1 MLRSAVRLFPAL
13 ALAVAASFTPGA
25 DRIVA
30 NDNRRSAGSL
40 EDGVLT
46 VNLEARISAWYPNG
60 DAAPSADM
68 MAFAEAGKPAQVPG
82 PLVRVAA
89 GTRVRGTLRN
99 TLPNDTMLVYG
110 LHTRA
115 AGAKA
120 APPIA
125 VPPGETRPFDFQ
137 LDAPGTYLYWA
148 TTMHRD
154 LKFRTREDAQLS
166 GAIVV
171 DERGKPTPKDRVFVI
186 GMWSD
191 TVGGAIPHGRN
202 RMLFVMNGRSWP
214 ETERLDYTV
223 GDTVRWHII
232 NASGDLHPMHLHGFY
247 FRVDSRGDG
256 TTDSTYAPEDRD
268 LLVTQLME
276 QGHTMHMTWV
286 PDRDGNW
293 AFHCHIPEH
302 IMARAPLGMKLPPG
316 DAHMANHAVQ
326 GMSGLMTGIH
336 VSPRRG
342 EPSTAS
348 RGDRGRRA
356 FRLVVSDVPNAD
368 RPEDLRFALAEGR
381 AAPARDTVAR
391 MGPPIV
397 VNAGES
403 VSVTVVNTTHYPTS
417 VHWHGLEL
425 ESYFDGIAGF
435 SGTPAKL
442 APVIAPSDSFEA
454 RFTPPRPG
462 TFIYHSHVDEG
473 RQQPMGLIGAI
484 IVLPKGQRYD
494 PRTELLAVMSSPIDS
509 LDEMRTV
516 AYNGSLT
523 PAPIKLEVGTSYRL
537 RLINITTARPG
548 LRVSLREDGA
558 LARWRVL
565 ARDGADVADEK
576 RAARDADT
584 PITIGQ
590 TIDVEITPTKPGR
603 MLLAARANI
612 GPLAGGLEFV
622 VGNRE

>member
-1 MLRSAVRLFPAL
+1 MLRSVDRLFPAL
-13 ALAVAASFTPGA
+13 VLTVAASFAPSA

-30 NDNRRSAGSL
+30 NDNRRPAGSL
-40 EDGVLT
+40 EAGVLT
-46 VNLEARISAWYPNG
+46 VSLEARVAAWYPNG
-60 DAAPSADM
+60 DAGPSADM
-68 MAFAEAGKPAQVPG
+68 MAFAEPGKPAQVPG
-82 PLVRVAA
+82 PLVRAPA
-89 GTRVRGTLRN
+89 GTRVRGTVRN
-99 TLPNDTMLVYG
+99 ALPNDTMLVYG

-115 AGAKA
+115 PGAKA

-148 TTMHRD
+148 TTMHRE
-154 LKFRTREDAQLS
+154 LKFRVREDAQLS

-171 DERGKPTPKDRVFVI
+171 DQRDKPAPKDRIFVI
-186 GMWSD
+186 GAWAD
-191 TVGGAIPHGRN
+191 TVGGAKPHGRN

-214 ETERLDYTV
+214 ETERLEYTV

-256 TTDSTYAPEDRD
+256 TTDSTYAPDDRD

-302 IMARAPLGMKLPPG
+302 IMARAPLGLTLPPG
-316 DAHMANHAVQ
+316 DGHMANHAVQ

-342 EPSTAS
+342 ESSTAS
-348 RGDRGRRA
+348 RGDRGRRT
-356 FRLVVSDVPNAD
+356 FRLVVGDVPNAS
-368 RPEDLRFALAEGR
+368 RPGDLRFALGEGG
-381 AAPARDTVAR
+381 AAPSRDSVAR
-391 MGPPIV
+391 MGPPLV

-403 VSVTVVNTTHYPTS
+403 VSVTVVNTTRYPTS

-484 IVLPKGQRYD
+484 IVVPKGQRYD
-494 PRTELLAVMSSPIDS
+494 ARTELLAVMSSPVDS
-509 LDEMRTV
+509 AEEARTV

-523 PAPIKLEVGTSYRL
+523 PAPFELKVGTSYRL

-565 ARDGADVADEK
+565 ARDGADLPEHK
-576 RAARDADT
+576 RMLRDADT

-590 TIDVEITPTKPGR
+590 TFDVEITPTKPGV
-603 MLLAARANI
+603 MQLVARANA
-612 GPLAGGLEFV
+612 GPLTGGMQLKV
-622 VGNRE
+622 AP